1 MLVRM
6 PSHNRKVAIFV
17 ENQSIMSL
25 VNPIVEPVGYPV
37 QTEAVPDY
45 LVKEEIEGI
54 KFYYKGY
61 KQVLNKTKK
70 PEDIMGC
77 SSLQSFIIEYLLD
90 ILYDKKVKGKYRRF
104 TNESGNHFAHRSN
117 MQFDIALYDKSVL
130 TGDRITRQYVQGF
143 PPTLVIEIDLD
154 VELEGT
160 GLKTSEDFL
169 KFRTK
174 NLLKYGVQRVLWI
187 LTKPKK
193 VLIAEGETWLFEDWN
208 NDIEVLDGVTFNI
221 AKYLEQEGVNPDA

>member
-1 MLVRM
+1 
-6 PSHNRKVAIFV
+6 
-17 ENQSIMSL
+17 MSL
-25 VNPIVEPVGYPV
+25 ATNIAEPVAYPV
-37 QTEAVPDY
+37 QTEPIPDY
-45 LVKEEIEGI
+45 LLKEEIEGI

-61 KQVLNKTKK
+61 QQVLNKTKK

-77 SSLQSFIIEYLLD
+77 SSIQSFIIEYLLD
-90 ILYDKKVKGKYRRF
+90 LLYDKKVKEKYRRF

-130 TGDRITRQYVQGF
+130 TGDKITRKYVQGF
-143 PPTLVIEIDLD
+143 PPTLVIEVDLD
-154 VELEGT
+154 VELKGT

-193 VLIAEGETWLFEDWN
+193 VLIAEGESWLIEDWDK
-208 NDIEVLDGVTFNI
+208 DIELLDGITFNI
-221 AKYLEQEGVNPDA
+221 ARYLAEEGVDPDAV

>member
-1 MLVRM
+1 MPKLLMKLVNFVQ
-6 PSHNRKVAIFV
+6 NRTD
-17 ENQSIMSL
+17 MSL

-45 LVKEEIEGI
+45 LLKEEIEGI

-61 KQVLNKTKK
+61 KDVLNKLKTK
-70 PEDIMGC
+70 EEIMGC
-77 SSLQSFIIEYLLD
+77 SSIQSFIIEYLLD
-90 ILYDKKVKGKYRRF
+90 VLFDKRVKEKYRRF
-104 TNESGNHFAHRSN
+104 TNESGNHLAHRSN
-117 MQFDIALYDKSVL
+117 MQFDIAIYEKAIL
-130 TGDRITRQYVQGF
+130 TGDKITRKYVQGI
-143 PPTLVIEIDLD
+143 PPTMVVEIDLD

-160 GLKTSEDFL
+160 GMKSSKEFL

-193 VLIAEGETWLFEDWN
+193 VLIAQGDSYEFMDWD
-208 NDIEVLDGVTFNI
+208 NDIELLQGVYFNI
-221 AKYLEQEGVNPDA
+221 AKYLAEEGVNPDAI